1 MNNKFITICFILFA
15 LFTASVFAFSLQ
27 ASEKKEE
34 IYPNF
39 LLYNSTTSCMRGIV
53 QLMITVNPQLQNQ
66 YMPPAIQQQIIGHC
80 SCIIDKIRVDFKSQ
94 EYLNKMNDFLWIKK
108 IWGDYGV
115 QCMKAGYLAGILPD
129 DLPKKLEKL
138 QNDNKTKEDTKVEDN
153 KTESL
158 KPESNIEEIENEE
171 ATIFQG

>member
-27 ASEKKEE
+27 ATEKKDE

-39 LLYNSTTSCMRGIV
+39 LLYNSTTACMQGLV
-53 QLMITVNPQLQNQ
+53 QVVISNNPKLRNQ
-66 YMPPAIQQQIIGHC
+66 FIPPAVQQQLLGHC
-80 SCIIDKIRVDFKSQ
+80 SCVVDRIRKVYPLQ
-94 EYLNKMNDFLWIKK
+94 EYLNEIHDYLWIKTV
-108 IWGDYGV
+108 WGKYGAE
-115 QCMKAGYLAGILPD
+115 CMKAGYLAGIIQLPT
-129 DLPKKLEKL
+129 
-138 QNDNKTKEDTKVEDN
+138 DNKTKEDTRVEDN

-158 KPESNIEEIENEE
+158 KPESNVEEIENEE

>member
-27 ASEKKEE
+27 ATEKKDE

-39 LLYNSTTSCMRGIV
+39 LLYNSTTACMQGLV
-53 QLMITVNPQLQNQ
+53 QVVISNNPKLRNQ
-66 YMPPAIQQQIIGHC
+66 FIPPAVQQQLLGHC
-80 SCIIDKIRVDFKSQ
+80 SCVVDRIRKVYPLQ
-94 EYLNKMNDFLWIKK
+94 EYLNEIHDYLWIKTV
-108 IWGDYGV
+108 WGKYGAE
-115 QCMKAGYLAGILPD
+115 CMKAGYLAGIIQLPT
-129 DLPKKLEKL
+129 
-138 QNDNKTKEDTKVEDN
+138 DNKTKEDTKVEDN

-158 KPESNIEEIENEE
+158 KPESNVEEIENEE

>member
-27 ASEKKEE
+27 ATEKKDE

-39 LLYNSTTSCMRGIV
+39 LLYNSTTACMQGLV
-53 QLMITVNPQLQNQ
+53 QVVISNNPKLRNQ
-66 YMPPAIQQQIIGHC
+66 FIPPAVQQQLLGHC
-80 SCIIDKIRVDFKSQ
+80 SCVVDRIRKVYPLQ
-94 EYLNKMNDFLWIKK
+94 EYLNEIHDYLWIKTV
-108 IWGDYGV
+108 WGKYGAE
-115 QCMKAGYLAGILPD
+115 CMKAGYLAGIIQLPT
-129 DLPKKLEKL
+129 
-138 QNDNKTKEDTKVEDN
+138 DNKTKEDTRVEDN

-158 KPESNIEEIENEE
+158 KPESSVEEIENEE